1 MRALSV
7 PFLLACA
14 MVLAGLVGGVVGEV
28 TPVRPVAHR
37 AGYRVLEGDF
47 HTHTAWS
54 DGSLSPFG
62 VVRQADRRGLDVV
75 AVTEHNT
82 VWPSRFARWYASGT
96 TRPLTITGEE
106 VTTARFHVIAVGIEQ
121 TVSPN
126 QSLEEVIAAIHAQ
139 QGVAIVAHP
148 VSHYWPT
155 VLPLRER
162 FDAAEVMHP
171 IAFAER
177 NAEWRWADMVRFYEE
192 AKTPIGAIGSSD
204 YHWMSVLGVCRTLVF
219 VTEPVTQASV
229 VDAIRAHR
237 TVTLDREGR
246 AYGEA
251 SLVEA
256 LRAEPYVPRTGD
268 YEYRGTGVVDRGLR
282 TVAWLGLVGVVM
294 LRARKRRARE
304 PGTGDRGPGT
314 GD

>member
-1 MRALSV
+1 MSALS
-7 PFLLACA
+7 PAFLVACA
-14 MVLAGLVGGVVGEV
+14 MVLAGLVGGFAGEV
-28 TPVRPVAHR
+28 TPPRPIVHR

-82 VWPSRFARWYASGT
+82 VWPSRFARWYANGT
-96 TRPLTITGEE
+96 TRPLTVTGEE

-121 TVSPN
+121 TVSPD

-139 QGVAIVAHP
+139 HGAAIVAHP

-171 IAFAER
+171 IAYAER
-177 NAEWRWADMVRFYEE
+177 NAEWRWADMVRFHEE
-192 AKTPIGAIGSSD
+192 AKTPLGAIGSSD

-219 VTEPVTQASV
+219 VREPVTQESV
-229 VDAIRAHR
+229 VDAIREHH
-237 TVTLDREGR
+237 TVTLDREGH
-246 AYGEA
+246 AYGDA
-251 SLVEA
+251 ALIEA
-256 LRAEPYVPRTGD
+256 LRAEPYVPRTSD
-268 YEYRGTGVVDRGLR
+268 YEYRGSSALDRVLR
-282 TVAWLGLVGVVM
+282 TIGWLGLVGVVL
-294 LRARKRRARE
+294 LRARRRE
-304 PGTGDRGPGT
+304 SRGYRLLN
-314 GD
+314 